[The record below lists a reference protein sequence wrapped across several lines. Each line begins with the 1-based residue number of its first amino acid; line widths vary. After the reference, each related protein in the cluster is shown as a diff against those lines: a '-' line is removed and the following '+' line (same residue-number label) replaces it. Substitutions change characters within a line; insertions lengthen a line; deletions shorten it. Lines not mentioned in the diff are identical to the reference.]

1 MRYVNIVILNFQI
14 KVEAKADISI
24 EDDRSNDLSVVEE
37 QSTNL
42 SAADE
47 IDLNS
52 DSEFKDDVDDT
63 NTKHELRSEPE
74 DIFEDIPEPKEAKID
89 ATPVQPTL
97 ETSVTSP
104 RTQVC

>member
-1 MRYVNIVILNFQI
+1 
-14 KVEAKADISI
+14 
-24 EDDRSNDLSVVEE
+24 
-37 QSTNL
+37 L
-42 SAADE
+42 SAADV

-63 NTKHELRSEPE
+63 NAKHELRSEPE
-74 DIFEDIPEPKEAKID
+74 DIFEDIPEPKEVKID
-89 ATPVQPTL
+89 ATPVRPTL

>member
-1 MRYVNIVILNFQI
+1 
-14 KVEAKADISI
+14 
-24 EDDRSNDLSVVEE
+24 
-37 QSTNL
+37 L

-63 NTKHELRSEPE
+63 NAKHELRSEPE
-74 DIFEDIPEPKEAKID
+74 DIFEDIPEPKEVKID
-89 ATPVQPTL
+89 ATPVRPTL